1 MAAIIIP
8 SQTLF
13 VKSVYDKLKKHE
25 IKRSLYHLFSQHGQ
39 ILDVVTRKT
48 AKMRGQ
54 AFVVFSDTSEATAAL
69 RALQGFPFFG
79 KALVLAYSKST
90 SNAVMLREGRMIPPK
105 MAQKMAKGKRG
116 REEGDEGERD
126 AKKAATEDKENGND
140 DEGDDEEMEMD
151 DDDEE
156 EEDTSAPAAPTSNPP
171 EKTTNPPYNILYA
184 THLPSAVTGTPEM
197 LTLLFKQY
205 QGFKEVRL
213 VPNKSDIAF
222 IEYTTVEQAVEA
234 KGRLDGFLVAKGH
247 PLKLQFAKR

>member
-140 DEGDDEEMEMD
+140 DE
-151 DDDEE
+151 
-156 EEDTSAPAAPTSNPP
+156 EEDTSAPAAPTSNPQKNHQP
-171 EKTTNPPYNILYA
+171 SLQHLYA

-247 PLKLQFAKR
+247 PLKLQFARDR